1 MQIVRPTRWDSVL
14 SQRKRY
20 TVEGMKYMYELFEA
34 LPRCGPGDNESTR
47 RAFNTI
53 PKLPMQPF
61 ILDIGCGPGVQT
73 IELAKLSNSKII
85 ALDNHQAFLDKLM
98 KRARDEGLADN
109 IIPNNISMLKMDFD
123 ENTFDIIWSEGAL
136 YFMGFQNG
144 LRQCHQLLKNNGY
157 LAVTEIVYLVPKPPA
172 PVIQYFEKKYPDIK
186 VVKDNIELIQNE
198 GFHLISNF
206 TLPESSWFDSYYL
219 PMEEELSR
227 LNKKYQ
233 GNEIALGIFEEMK
246 IEINLFKEFSN
257 FYGYE
262 FFIMQRVN

>member
-1 MQIVRPTRWDSVL
+1 M
-14 SQRKRY
+14 
-20 TVEGMKYMYELFEA
+20 EGIEYMYELFEA

-53 PKLPMQPF
+53 PKLTKQPF
-61 ILDIGCGPGVQT
+61 ILDIGCGPGVET
-73 IELAKLSNSKII
+73 IELAKLSKGKII

-98 KRARDEGLADN
+98 KTARDKGLVEN
-109 IIPNNISMLKMDFD
+109 IIPKNISMLDMDFD

-144 LRQCHQLLKNNGY
+144 LRRCHQLLKSDGY
-157 LAVTEIVYLVPKPPA
+157 LAVTEIVFLVPNPPT
-172 PVIQYFEKKYPDIK
+172 PVIQYFEKEYQDIK
-186 VVKDNIELIQNE
+186 VVKDKIKLIQNE
-198 GFHLISNF
+198 GFNLISNF
-206 TLPESSWFDSYYL
+206 TLPESSWLDSYYL

-246 IEINLFKEFSN
+246 NEIDLYKKFSD

-262 FFIMQRVN
+262 FFIMQRIN

>member
-1 MQIVRPTRWDSVL
+1 M
-14 SQRKRY
+14 
-20 TVEGMKYMYELFEA
+20 EGIEYMYELFEA

-53 PKLPMQPF
+53 PKLPKQPF
-61 ILDIGCGPGVQT
+61 ILDIGCGPGVET
-73 IELAKLSNSKII
+73 IELAKISNGKII

-98 KRARDEGLADN
+98 KTARDKGLVEN
-109 IIPNNISMLKMDFD
+109 IIPKNISMLDMDFD

-144 LRQCHQLLKNNGY
+144 LRRCHQLLKSDGY
-157 LAVTEIVYLVPKPPA
+157 LAVTEIVYLVPNPPT
-172 PVIQYFEKKYPDIK
+172 PVIQYFEKEYQDIK
-186 VVKDNIELIQNE
+186 VVKDKIKLIQNE
-198 GFHLISNF
+198 GFNLISNF
-206 TLPESSWFDSYYL
+206 TLPESSWLDSYYL

-246 IEINLFKEFSN
+246 NEIDLYKKFSD

-262 FFIMQRVN
+262 FFIMQRIN

>member
-1 MQIVRPTRWDSVL
+1 M
-14 SQRKRY
+14 
-20 TVEGMKYMYELFEA
+20 EGMEYMYELFEA

-53 PKLPMQPF
+53 PKPPKQPF

-73 IELAKLSNSKII
+73 VELAKISNSKII
-85 ALDNHQAFLDKLM
+85 ALDNHQAFLDKLI
-98 KRARDEGLADN
+98 KTARDEGLTDKLIHKN
-109 IIPNNISMLKMDFD
+109 MSMLDMDFD
-123 ENTFDIIWSEGAL
+123 ENSFDIIWSEGAL
-136 YFMGFQNG
+136 YFMGFKNG
-144 LRQCHQLLKNNGY
+144 LRRCHQLLKNDGY
-157 LAVTEIVYLVPKPPA
+157 LAVTEIVYLVPNPPNL
-172 PVIQYFEKKYPDIK
+172 VTQYFEKEYPDIK
-186 VVKDNIELIQNE
+186 YVKGNIELIQNE

-219 PMEEELSR
+219 PMEQELFR

-233 GNEIALGIFEEMK
+233 GNEIASRIFEEMK
-246 IEINLFKEFSN
+246 NEINFYKKYSD